1 MLINHIMEEYITTE
15 TLVSAL
21 KESGINQ
28 GDAVMFHVDLSILG
42 NVDGDLKDYLNTYYN
57 AMEEALGTD
66 GTIVVP
72 GYFYEFG
79 RKNIPYD
86 CYKSPI
92 SRELGIFPRFV
103 FEKPD
108 AKRSI
113 NPISALVAVGK
124 DAEYICNGQTG
135 AAYGLD
141 SPFDQLTKLDGK
153 LCFVGKDTSAMTYA
167 HYVEH
172 LVGVPHVYNK
182 LYETPVYKNGERVK
196 YPITAQVRYLNLTTA
211 YDSTGNVP
219 KFEEAN
225 IVTRAKVGNGY
236 ISTMTCRDTFD
247 FLKVKIQ
254 ENTSYLLDGDPGFIK
269 GVLPLI

>member
-1 MLINHIMEEYITTE
+1 MEEYITTE
-15 TLVSAL
+15 ILISAF
-21 KESGINQ
+21 KKSGINE

-42 NVDGDLKDYLNTYYN
+42 KVKGDLKNYLSTYYN
-57 AMEEALGTD
+57 AMEGVLASD
-66 GTIVVP
+66 GTIIVP
-72 GYFYEFG
+72 GYFYEFA
-79 RKNIPYD
+79 RKHIPYD
-86 CYKSPI
+86 SCKSPI
-92 SRELGIFPRFV
+92 SKELGIFPRYV
-103 FEKPD
+103 FEKPN
-108 AKRSI
+108 AVRSI
-113 NPISALVAVGK
+113 NPISAVIAVGK
-124 DAEYICNGQTG
+124 EAEYICNGKTG

-196 YPITAQVRYLNLTTA
+196 YPITAQVRYLNLTTK
-211 YDSTGNVP
+211 YDSPGNIP
-219 KFEEAN
+219 KFEGAN
-225 IVTRAKVGNGY
+225 IVSKVKVGRGY
-236 ISTMTCRDTFD
+236 ISTMTCKDTFN

-269 GVLPLI
+269 GALPLI